1 MVSSWRKRRN
11 KRRGGNMPSFGS
23 APSSPSFGS
32 SVPPSSGSGF
42 FGNLKAK
49 ASAKAAEMKMK
60 ADQMTGNMKNKFD
73 NLKFKAE
80 MKGQELKNKAQNAYG
95 ELKNKRFDPSIQTA
109 ADNFKAGVPKLGEK
123 AKDAASAVAQIPGKL
138 AGMATMFTESAKGAK
153 QQKIAE
159 GQAQQIME
167 NRESMGQ
174 TMGGYRRKRRKS
186 RRRKRHTKSK
196 RKKSRR
202 RKRRTRRKR
211 KKSRRR
217 KRRTRRR

>member
-23 APSSPSFGS
+23 APSSSSFGS
-32 SVPPSSGSGF
+32 APSSPAPSSGF
-42 FGNLKAK
+42 FGKLKAK
-49 ASAKAAEMKMK
+49 ASEMKTK
-60 ADQMTGNMKNKFD
+60 ADQMTGNMKNKLD

-80 MKGQELKNKAQNAYG
+80 MKRQELSNRAQNAYG

-109 ADNFKAGVPKLGEK
+109 ADNFKAGVPKVGQK
-123 AKDAASAVAQIPGKL
+123 AKEIAVAATKIPGKL
-138 AGMATMFTESAKGAK
+138 VEAATTFNEHKKAAS

-167 NRESMGQ
+167 NRESMSI
-174 TMGGYRRKRRKS
+174 GGYRRKRRKS
-186 RRRKRHTKSK
+186 RKRKRHTRSK

-211 KKSRRR
+211 KKFRRK